1 MRRLIFGW
9 NYVEWGG
16 AQVYFLAIMKLAKED
31 WDIRV
36 VLPANSLPDILG
48 YLDQIGVAYEFI
60 PVSSDARPAPTIK
73 RKIERQFSRVR
84 AQLHMYK
91 HVRKYNLK
99 ESILHIELAP
109 WQDWVFLTALAMRG
123 ANVFVTMHNFLPRFP
138 VWREAIWKARLQWVS
153 RLPGFRIFASN
164 HDTRNKL
171 KGWVSETFRER
182 VPVTY
187 TCINPPEIDEVLSES
202 INKAAIRREHGIEE
216 GDFVVITVGQ
226 FVDRKG
232 RWVLLDAAKEVVKA
246 DDRVSFVWVMP
257 KLPEGDELSRV
268 ESHALGSK
276 LRLVRS
282 SDIGQSRHEILS
294 FIRIADTFALPS
306 YVEGLPIALLE
317 AMALGIPSIS
327 TNVYAIPEALKHR
340 ETGLLIEPGD
350 SEALASSILELKGS
364 EETRRRLAL
373 AGREFVMENFDE
385 RVASRIA
392 IDAYKECF
400 SDAR

>member
-31 WDIRV
+31 WDVRV
-36 VLPANSLPDILG
+36 ILPSNSLPDILG
-48 YLDQIGVAYEFI
+48 YLDQLGIPYEFI
-60 PVSSDARPAPTIK
+60 PASSDARPAPTIK

-84 AQLHMYK
+84 AQLHMYRQVK
-91 HVRKYNLK
+91 KYDLK

-109 WQDWVFLTALAMRG
+109 WQDWIFLTALAMRG

-138 VWREAIWKARLQWVS
+138 AWREVVWKARLQWVS
-153 RLPGFRIFASN
+153 RLPRFRIFASN
-164 HDTRNKL
+164 HDTRNRL
-171 KGWVSETFRER
+171 KGWVSEAFREH

-187 TCINPPEIDEVLSES
+187 TCINPPEIEAVLAEE
-202 INKAAIRREHGIEE
+202 INKASVRREFGIDER
-216 GDFVVITVGQ
+216 DFVVVTVGQ

-232 RWVLLDAAKEVVKA
+232 RWVLLEAAKEVVRT
-246 DDRVSFVWVMP
+246 DGNVTFVWVMP
-257 KLPEGDELSRV
+257 KLPEESDLSRI
-268 ESHALGSK
+268 ESYGLGSK

-282 SDIGQSRHEILS
+282 GDIGKSRHEILS
-294 FIRIADTFALPS
+294 FVRSADAFALPS

-317 AMALGIPSIS
+317 AMALGLPSIS

-350 SEALASSILELKGS
+350 SSALASSIFELKGS
-364 EETRRRLAL
+364 EEIRHRLGG
-373 AGREFVMENFDE
+373 AGREFVMKNFDE

-392 IDAYKECF
+392 IEAYKECF
-400 SDAR
+400 SDAG